1 MQTGGLS
8 AFPDAPDSKRVGP
21 KAPEEPFSTAAK
33 EGHDALSPIGTWKRT
48 LLCARYALEKNAY
61 DLIVMEVGALTSV
74 ADYFLICTG
83 RSDTQVQAIVQSI
96 EENLERSNI
105 RPLSIEGY
113 KSAQWVLMDYG
124 DVVVHVFYRPV
135 RAFYDL
141 ERLWSRA
148 PRPTLPEPYLSQAQS
163 LKTGTEGL

>member
-1 MQTGGLS
+1 MS
-8 AFPDAPDSKRVGP
+8 NIEAWD
-21 KAPEEPFSTAAK
+21 
-33 EGHDALSPIGTWKRT
+33 RT
-48 LLCARYALEKNAY
+48 LLCARYALEKKAY
-61 DLIVMEVGALTSV
+61 DLTVMEVAALTSV

-83 RSDTQVQAIVQSI
+83 RSDTHVQAIAQSI
-96 EENLERSNI
+96 DENLKRRNI

-113 KSAQWVLMDYG
+113 TSAKWVLMDYG
-124 DVVVHVFYRPV
+124 DVLVHVFYQPL

-148 PRPTLPEPYLSQAQS
+148 PRPILPEPYLSQAQS